1 MIERLKVVA
10 EKFSEAWTACM
21 VCMVQADL
29 SALTISHAITASKT
43 GILTGLAMFV
53 ASFLPWG
60 NKWLGIFLTGA
71 FTALADALIHAD
83 HFPAEHLV
91 TGLGAMVLAILFEK
105 VFKKDYSKDIAG

>member
-1 MIERLKVVA
+1 
-10 EKFSEAWTACM
+10 
-21 VCMVQADL
+21 MVQADL